1 MFEIQFLGPPPK
13 KNKKKNFYISF
24 IYFYTHAGLN

>member
-1 MFEIQFLGPPPK
+1 MQFLGPPPQ
-13 KNKKKNFYISF
+13 KNKKNQKNFYISF